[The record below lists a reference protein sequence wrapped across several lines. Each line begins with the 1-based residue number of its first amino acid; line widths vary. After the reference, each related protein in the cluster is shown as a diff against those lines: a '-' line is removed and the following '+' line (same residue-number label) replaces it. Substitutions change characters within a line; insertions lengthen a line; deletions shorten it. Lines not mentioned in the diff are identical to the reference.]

1 MLDTRLAALDR
12 SLWNVERGRDGGSG
26 DASVG
31 ILFETFSPT
40 PAFLYLLNEQIL
52 GRRESF
58 TGYLKTFFF
67 ELLPDCQ
74 SQRLRVYTASTSH
87 CVDVTLRHHHKASML
102 QCVNVTL
109 RQRHIRHVTMGQCYT
124 ASTSFC
130 VTVLLRP
137 HCTAPLIRLRHCRL
151 TTYYV
156 IPYWS

>member
-58 TGYLKTFFF
+58 TGYLKTFFVALF
-67 ELLPDCQ
+67 PDCP
-74 SQRLRVYTASTSH
+74 SHCIRVHTATPSH
-87 CVDVTLRHHHKASML
+87 CVTVTLRHRHTASPSH
-102 QCVNVTL
+102 CVNVTL
-109 RQRHIRHVTMGQCYT
+109 R
-124 ASTSFC
+124 
-130 VTVLLRP
+130 
-137 HCTAPLIRLRHCRL
+137 
-151 TTYYV
+151 
-156 IPYWS
+156 